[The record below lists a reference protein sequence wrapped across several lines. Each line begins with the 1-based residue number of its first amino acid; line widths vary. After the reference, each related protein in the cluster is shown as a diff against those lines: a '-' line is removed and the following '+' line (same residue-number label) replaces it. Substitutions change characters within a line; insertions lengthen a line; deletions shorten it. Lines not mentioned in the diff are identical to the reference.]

1 MNRRRTIRGVLWAA
15 AALNLV
21 GVLIFGTA
29 ALDTGSGALPI
40 PVPRFYAAQ
49 IALTIGLF
57 GGVYAYLAGQL
68 DINLELVV
76 VGALGKIGFFSVT
89 VLYWAAGDL
98 PASAVPQAIPDLVL
112 AAIFIWWVRT
122 TTSRVERPAEPV
134 MWI

>member
-57 GGVYAYLAGQL
+57 GGVYAYLARQR
-68 DINLELVV
+68 DINRELVV
-76 VGALGKIGFFSVT
+76 VGALGKIGFFAVT
-89 VLYWAAGDL
+89 FLYWAAGDL

-122 TTSRVERPAEPV
+122 TTSRVARPAEPV